1 MRICGLKLTHDS
13 TIALVEEGKLVFS
26 IELEKIN
33 NNSRFK
39 IFDDLTDVES
49 ILKQNGFD
57 ITQIDKFVI
66 DGWLGDTT
74 GCIKTANFNAPV
86 DLAVAPYMESYN
98 TKMVFQPY
106 RAETTIGR
114 HRVKYSSYMHVTGHI
129 FSAYATSEFARQG
142 EPAFILIWDGGMPPR
157 LYYFD
162 TLTGNIE
169 CLGELFFMGV
179 NIYSIFSQFFCPF
192 KINDNVIKDELSI
205 AGKVMAYTA
214 FGKLS
219 ESIIA
224 DMEFVYD
231 QLRNDKGIKI
241 PDFPYIYAK
250 LFKKHIERK
259 DYFDED
265 IIASFHHFLERK
277 LVKELKMKLKNCSYE
292 KNNLCLAGG
301 SALNIK
307 WNSAI
312 RKEKIFRHT
321 WVCPFPNDAGSA
333 IGVAACE
340 NYIQTGKLYI
350 DWDVY
355 KGPELIINEPQKG
368 WLKKACSLEE
378 LAALLHHTE
387 EPVIFLQRRAEL
399 GPRALGNRSILAA
412 AHSPRMKDLLNYI
425 KFREAY
431 RPVAPVCLE
440 QDAPGIFDPGSPD
453 PYMLF
458 DHAIREEWK
467 NKVPAIAHKDN
478 TARLQTVSES
488 SNPALYELLTAYKKL
503 SGIPLL
509 CNTSANFKGCGF
521 FPDVFN
527 ATHWNKVNYVWADH
541 VLYEKQEKIALCKS

>member
-1 MRICGLKLTHDS
+1 
-13 TIALVEEGKLVFS
+13 
-26 IELEKIN
+26 
-33 NNSRFK
+33 
-39 IFDDLTDVES
+39 
-49 ILKQNGFD
+49 
-57 ITQIDKFVI
+57 
-66 DGWLGDTT
+66 
-74 GCIKTANFNAPV
+74 
-86 DLAVAPYMESYN
+86 
-98 TKMVFQPY
+98 
-106 RAETTIGR
+106 
-114 HRVKYSSYMHVTGHI
+114 MHVTGHI
-129 FSAYATSEFARQG
+129 FSAYATSEFARNG

-162 TLTGNIE
+162 IIRGNIE

-179 NIYSIFSQFFCPF
+179 NIYSIFSQFFSPF

-214 FGKLS
+214 FGKVS
-219 ESIIA
+219 ETIIE
-224 DMEFVYD
+224 DMEFVYT
-231 QLRNDKGIKI
+231 QLQNDKSINI
-241 PDFPYIYAK
+241 PDLPYLYARQFRK
-250 LFKKHIERK
+250 YIESK
-259 DYFDED
+259 AYFDED

-277 LVKELKMKLKNCSYE
+277 LLSELKTKLENCSYE

-301 SALNIK
+301 AALNIK

-312 RKEKIFRHT
+312 RQENIFKHT

-355 KGPELIINEPQKG
+355 KGPELIINEPQQG
-368 WLKKACSLEE
+368 WQKKACSLEE

-488 SNPALYELLTAYKKL
+488 NNATLYELLTAYKKI

-509 CNTSANFKGCGF
+509 CNTSANYKGCGF

-527 ATHWNKVNYVWADH
+527 ATRWNKVNYVWADN